1 MITFQ
6 DIKTPEY
13 HYEVALSKLTGLAI
27 KEVKGYIGDPFGS
40 GPLFEISSIVLEDG
54 TELQIGGE
62 HEVAFIYSPY
72 REPERLNMDEETL
85 ERLYREANADD
96 E

>member
-13 HYEVALSKLTGLAI
+13 KYEVALSKLTGLAI
-27 KEVKGYIGDPFGS
+27 KEVKGYIADPFSS
-40 GPLFEISSIVLEDG
+40 GPLFEVSGIVLEDG
-54 TELQIGGE
+54 TELLVSGE
-62 HEVAFIYSPY
+62 HEVAFIYAPG

-85 ERLYREANADD
+85 ERLYRESRED